1 VHSEPTSPATF
12 ASPPPA
18 PQGYAEQ
25 PFGTPSSLHVQPP
38 LAVAPLQVGAPTGA
52 FPEGLASPQAAHQ
65 QPYAPYPEAETFGQ
79 PFAPQQY
86 TQQPP
91 AAPQQYTPQQAMPY
105 SGGEPNGQFAAGQQH
120 APQQMTP
127 QPHGQQQQY
136 APQQMAPQSTAPQTA
151 APQQMAPQAAIPQ
164 AYAPVADAPQHHA
177 PAPAAPQYAPQ
188 PPAFD
193 DAPAPIPMK
202 IVISGGFG
210 VGKTTFVGTISDI
223 PPLTTEAAM
232 TGMAVGVDDRGQVS
246 TKTTT
251 TVAMDF
257 GRVAVDRSL
266 VLYLFG
272 TPGQDRFGFMWDDLV
287 TGALGAIVLVD
298 TRRLDDCF
306 PAIDYFE
313 DRQIPFVVVLNR
325 FDGDLVH
332 SVDSVRAALQLDP
345 DVPIV
350 TTDARNRQNVKE
362 SVLALL
368 DVVLSRAIARSG
380 NVF

>member
-1 VHSEPTSPATF
+1 
-12 ASPPPA
+12 
-18 PQGYAEQ
+18 
-25 PFGTPSSLHVQPP
+25 
-38 LAVAPLQVGAPTGA
+38 
-52 FPEGLASPQAAHQ
+52 
-65 QPYAPYPEAETFGQ
+65 
-79 PFAPQQY
+79 
-86 TQQPP
+86 
-91 AAPQQYTPQQAMPY
+91 
-105 SGGEPNGQFAAGQQH
+105 
-120 APQQMTP
+120 
-127 QPHGQQQQY
+127 
-136 APQQMAPQSTAPQTA
+136 
-151 APQQMAPQAAIPQ
+151 
-164 AYAPVADAPQHHA
+164 
-177 PAPAAPQYAPQ
+177 
-188 PPAFD
+188 
-193 DAPAPIPMK
+193 MK

-232 TGMAVGVDDRGQVS
+232 TGMAVGVDNRGQVS

-306 PAIDYFE
+306 AAIDYFE

-325 FDGDLVH
+325 FDGELIH
-332 SVDSVRAALQLDP
+332 SVDAVRAALQLDP

-368 DVVLSRAIARSG
+368 DVVLSRAIARNAHS
-380 NVF
+380 V

>member
-1 VHSEPTSPATF
+1 VPFEPTSPATTV
-12 ASPPPA
+12 PPPPPGA
-18 PQGYAEQ
+18 GQGYGQYPAGSQ
-25 PFGTPSSLHVQPP
+25 PPLQVQPP
-38 LAVAPLQVGAPTGA
+38 LQ
-52 FPEGLASPQAAHQ
+52 
-65 QPYAPYPEAETFGQ
+65 
-79 PFAPQQY
+79 
-86 TQQPP
+86 
-91 AAPQQYTPQQAMPY
+91 AAPQY
-105 SGGEPNGQFAAGQQH
+105 
-120 APQQMTP
+120 APQP
-127 QPHGQQQQY
+127 AVPQY
-136 APQQMAPQSTAPQTA
+136 APQQGYAPQ
-151 APQQMAPQAAIPQ
+151 
-164 AYAPVADAPQHHA
+164 
-177 PAPAAPQYAPQ
+177 PAAPQYAPQ
-188 PPAFD
+188 QGYAPQQAAPQYAPQQGYMPPAAPQYAPQQPAPAAPPAASSA

-298 TRRLDDCF
+298 TRRLNDCF
-306 PAIDYFE
+306 AAIDYFE

-325 FDGDLVH
+325 FDGQLIH
-332 SVDSVRAALQLDP
+332 SVDAVRAALQLDP

-368 DVVLSRAIARSG
+368 DVVLSRAIARNGQSL
-380 NVF
+380 